1 MGKEKAQEPLNEY
14 FLKAIFQEKEVPVN
28 DSSLTKKISEMM
40 NFVNPV
46 LNMDKKDDFEISY
59 IVPYDVLKNKIFNE
73 EEAYNL
79 RTHGWVLSDDEKNI
93 VLHLNK

>member
-1 MGKEKAQEPLNEY
+1 MDKEKTQEPLNEY

-28 DSSLTKKISEMM
+28 DSSLTKKLSEMM

-46 LNMDKKDDFEISY
+46 LNMDEKNDFAISY
-59 IVPYDVLKNKIFNE
+59 IVNYDDLKSKILNE

-93 VLHLNK
+93 VLHLNN